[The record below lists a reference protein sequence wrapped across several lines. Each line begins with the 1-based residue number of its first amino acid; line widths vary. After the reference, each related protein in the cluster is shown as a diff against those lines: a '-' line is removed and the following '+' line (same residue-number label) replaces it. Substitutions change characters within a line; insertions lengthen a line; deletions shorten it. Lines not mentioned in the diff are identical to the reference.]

1 MEVEY
6 DEERITEYIIIFKEN
21 TELYEQY
28 NGEYITENKW
38 ETDDIFENHKEQ
50 IEQYLSKDWK
60 RIITLATEEDDF
72 DDYGDWEED
81 WVEILYE
88 NKE

>member
-88 NKE
+88 SKE

>member
-6 DEERITEYIIIFKEN
+6 DEERITEYTIIFKED
-21 TELYEQY
+21 TELYKQY
-28 NGEYITENKW
+28 NGEFITENKW
-38 ETDDIFENHKEQ
+38 ETDDIFENYKEQ
-50 IEQYLSKDWK
+50 VERYFSKDWV

-81 WVEILYE
+81 WVEVFYE
-88 NKE
+88 SEN

>member
-6 DEERITEYIIIFKEN
+6 DEERITEYTIIFKED
-21 TELYEQY
+21 TELYNQY
-28 NGEYITENKW
+28 NGEFISENKW
-38 ETDDIFENHKEQ
+38 ETDDIFENYKEQ
-50 IEQYLSKDWK
+50 VERYFSKDWV

-81 WVEILYE
+81 WVEVFYE
-88 NKE
+88 SEN

>member
-6 DEERITEYIIIFKEN
+6 DEERITEYTIIFKED
-21 TELYEQY
+21 TELYKQY
-28 NGEYITENKW
+28 NGEFISENKW
-38 ETDDIFENHKEQ
+38 ETDDIFENYKEQ
-50 IEQYLSKDWK
+50 VERYFSKDWV

-81 WVEILYE
+81 WVEVFYE
-88 NKE
+88 SEN

>member
-6 DEERITEYIIIFKEN
+6 DEERITEYTIIFKED
-21 TELYEQY
+21 TELYKQY
-28 NGEYITENKW
+28 NGEFISENKW
-38 ETDDIFENHKEQ
+38 ETDEIFENYKEQ
-50 IEQYLSKDWK
+50 VERYFSKDWV

-81 WVEILYE
+81 WVEVFYE
-88 NKE
+88 SEN